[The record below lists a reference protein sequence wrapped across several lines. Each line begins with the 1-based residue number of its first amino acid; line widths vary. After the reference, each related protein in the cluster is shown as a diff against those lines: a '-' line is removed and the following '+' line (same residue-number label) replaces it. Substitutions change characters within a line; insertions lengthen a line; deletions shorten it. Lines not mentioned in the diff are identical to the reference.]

1 MCVYIP
7 FSSEPANVKQPAHS
21 AAERVFGPRLGH
33 QWSGPRWALPVMAH
47 MGMWPSLGAACGGP
61 HGDVALAGRCL
72 WWLTRGR
79 GLEEMERQRGVGR
92 VVRVEAFAT
101 WAAGAMFSAKS
112 GLRLCLD
119 ALVIVS
125 LRREPGVGPDG
136 SGLGSEPGFLIPAL
150 P

>member
-1 MCVYIP
+1 MQELGVPTLISHG
-7 FSSEPANVKQPAHS
+7 FLVSLR
-21 AAERVFGPRLGH
+21 AA
-33 QWSGPRWALPVMAH
+33 
-47 MGMWPSLGAACGGP
+47 
-61 HGDVALAGRCL
+61 
-72 WWLTRGR
+72 LTTW
-79 GLEEMERQRGVGR
+79 GVGR

-125 LRREPGVGPDG
+125 LRRQPGVGPDG